1 MIIRMKK
8 KILLL
13 SLVLSVICFPG
24 VSYSE
29 NCMWDQS
36 CDDEKFNLEFCG
48 NGRCEP
54 FETKNTCLEDCGT
67 IIDIVISNIRSTADG
82 IDGGGGIFGGVQ
94 RSAIIFMIMLVVL
107 FFALAIFG
115 VILIAI
121 YNKVVASIEKEVII
135 D

>member
-1 MIIRMKK
+1 MVMKK
-8 KILLL
+8 MFLLL
-13 SLVLSVICFPG
+13 SIALSFICFFG
-24 VSYSE
+24 LSYSE

-54 FETKNTCLEDCGT
+54 FETKRSCLEDCGT
-67 IIDIVISNIRSTADG
+67 ILDIVISDIRSTADG
-82 IDGGGGIFGGVQ
+82 VDGGGGIFGRVQ
-94 RSAIIFMIMLVVL
+94 RSGILLMVVL
-107 FFALAIFG
+107 IVLFIALAIFG
-115 VILIAI
+115 VILIAV

>member
-1 MIIRMKK
+1 MI
-8 KILLL
+8 
-13 SLVLSVICFPG
+13 
-24 VSYSE
+24 Y
-29 NCMWDQS
+29 
-36 CDDEKFNLEFCG
+36 
-48 NGRCEP
+48 
-54 FETKNTCLEDCGT
+54 
-67 IIDIVISNIRSTADG
+67 NIRSTADG